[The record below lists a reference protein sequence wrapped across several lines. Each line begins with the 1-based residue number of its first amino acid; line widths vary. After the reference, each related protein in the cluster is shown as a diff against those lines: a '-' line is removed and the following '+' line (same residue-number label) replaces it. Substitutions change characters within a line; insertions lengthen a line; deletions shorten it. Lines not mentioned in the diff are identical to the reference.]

1 MDIQTSTPS
10 TTQINEAIKSE
21 RAQNLMD
28 QVARKCTKR
37 MVKHQIFY
45 SESKTKSLAALVDE
59 WRRSELHGWVGGSK
73 MTVLRENADAVE
85 NSDEEVGLPDEGMK
99 EVEGTNKEVEVIVE
113 VEVEDEQVNDSG
125 KVVKTDSD
133 NDEVVKMDSDN
144 DEVVKMDSNSDKVVK
159 TDSSSEEHVK
169 MDSEGE
175 AINVEAGT
183 LGVGA
188 SGGVETTVDGV
199 ILV

>member
-10 TTQINEAIKSE
+10 TTQIDEAIKSE
-21 RAQNLMD
+21 CAQNLMD
-28 QVARKCTKR
+28 QVARKCAKR

-125 KVVKTDSD
+125 KVVK
-133 NDEVVKMDSDN
+133 
-144 DEVVKMDSNSDKVVK
+144 MDSNSDKVVK

-169 MDSEGE
+169 TDSEGE